1 MKNLDF
7 KNKFAKRLFKLCI
20 VLIHIS
26 CQTTFCRQS
35 QMKEPQFLRGF
46 FMSQWFML
54 TLVGEDKIGIVAK
67 VTAVLYENGCHLG
80 EASMIR
86 LGGNFTI
93 MLMVNYSE
101 SAEKLS
107 TLLAPTVKN
116 LGLYA
121 HVYAIEG
128 TLHEHQSPD
137 VRITVYGADRTGI
150 VAQVTEV
157 LANSGMN
164 ILNLES
170 NIGGTAQKPF
180 YIMHIEGSAT
190 QGISVLEIAIQNLI
204 QQHPDLK
211 VKLENIETLVV

>member
-1 MKNLDF
+1 
-7 KNKFAKRLFKLCI
+7 
-20 VLIHIS
+20 
-26 CQTTFCRQS
+26 
-35 QMKEPQFLRGF
+35 
-46 FMSQWFML
+46 MSQWFML

-107 TLLAPTVKN
+107 TLLEQTAQS
-116 LGLYA
+116 LGLYI
-121 HVYAIEG
+121 HVVAIKG
-128 TLHEHQSPD
+128 TLHEHQSSD
-137 VRITVYGADRTGI
+137 VRITVYGADRAGI
-150 VAQVTEV
+150 VAQVTEI

-170 NIGGTAQKPF
+170 NVGGTAKKPF

-190 QGISVLEIAIQNLI
+190 QGVSVLETEIQNFI
-204 QQHPDLK
+204 QRHPDLK
-211 VKLENIETLVV
+211 VKLENIETLIV